1 MVSGEEKLM
10 FRVEQEFLLWG
21 GLVKTQCTLEEGEG
35 EESGPNSRE
44 KGLYSV
50 PLFYHREK

>member
-1 MVSGEEKLM
+1 MSGEEKLT

-21 GLVKTQCTLEEGEG
+21 GLVKTQCAPEEGERG
-35 EESGPNSRE
+35 ESGPNSRK

-50 PLFYHREK
+50 PLFYLKM

>member
-1 MVSGEEKLM
+1 MSGEEKLM

-35 EESGPNSRE
+35 GRKRAQQQKKRLIFSS
-44 KGLYSV
+44 LVLS
-50 PLFYHREK
+50 

>member
-50 PLFYHREK
+50 PLFYLKM